1 MKYLVAK
8 SGLPTSVINILIN
21 YVYNIQQQ
29 PTLKAE
35 YVNRIAN
42 EWGQS
47 GIHSP
52 EKAIEHVR
60 ELAKQ
65 SQTKQKQRQQ
75 NYSGNAKLFDKSD
88 CQNGQISQ
96 TMKQNFPQKNK
107 PS

>member
-52 EKAIEHVR
+52 EKQLNMSENWQNKAKPNKNSDNKIIQETPNCSTR
-60 ELAKQ
+60 EIARMGRSAK
-65 SQTKQKQRQQ
+65 R
-75 NYSGNAKLFDKSD
+75 
-88 CQNGQISQ
+88 
-96 TMKQNFPQKNK
+96 
-107 PS
+107 

>member
-1 MKYLVAK
+1 M
-8 SGLPTSVINILIN
+8 INILIN

-52 EKAIEHVR
+52 EKQLNMS

-65 SQTKQKQRQQ
+65 SQTKQNSDNKIIQ
-75 NYSGNAKLFDKSD
+75 GNAKLFDKSD
-88 CQNGQISQ
+88 
-96 TMKQNFPQKNK
+96 
-107 PS
+107 